1 MKILIAEDDLIYAV
15 QLEAML
21 SDLGYEIIG
30 CVNTYQKAYD
40 FLYASHVD
48 LMLIDVVLMGSK
60 NGLELADLV
69 SSRNI
74 PFILITAYD
83 TPQIYEQV
91 SKWNNVLYLVKPV
104 HIHTLDSSIRILTK
118 QSEIEP
124 QFIRGTTRSEIISIN
139 EILYIEVDRNY
150 TFVQT
155 AKRRYAFKKSLS
167 LIKQQLPLDRFL
179 EIHRSF
185 LVNKKFITKID
196 LEKSLVY
203 VEGYMLPMSRRVKHD
218 LIAKGIGKKF

>member
-1 MKILIAEDDLIYAV
+1 
-15 QLEAML
+15 
-21 SDLGYEIIG
+21 
-30 CVNTYQKAYD
+30 
-40 FLYASHVD
+40 
-48 LMLIDVVLMGSK
+48 MLIDIVLMGNKS
-60 NGLELADLV
+60 GLELADFV

-91 SKWNNVLYLVKPV
+91 SKWNHVLYLIKPV
-104 HIHTLDSSIRILTK
+104 HIHTLDSSIRVLTK
-118 QSEIEP
+118 QAETEP

-185 LVNKKFITKID
+185 LVNKKYINKID

-203 VEGYMLPMSRRVKHD
+203 VEDYTLPMSRRVKHD
-218 LIAKGIGKKF
+218 LITKGIDKKI